1 MPYLSVLE
9 KIESGQLTV
18 SQGIKEIERIQKIK
32 VRNARKIK
40 LLIKR
45 QDKNIPIP
53 AVSLKLVKPFF
64 KICAPFIT
72 FDEKSLG
79 NEFNKEEMNQLL
91 RRLEM
96 VVQLMADHPPVEILK
111 LKSGDTTIRVI
122 TL

>member
-72 FDEKSLG
+72 FDEKNLDHELSKK
-79 NEFNKEEMNQLL
+79 EFNQLL
-91 RRLEM
+91 RRLEV

-111 LKSGDTTIRVI
+111 LKSGDTTISVI

>member
-72 FDEKSLG
+72 FDVKNLDHELSKK
-79 NEFNKEEMNQLL
+79 EFNQLL
-91 RRLEM
+91 RRLEV